1 MVQNSDSIS
10 DHIAPACHPLMAWMN
25 IVCVGDWQLPL
36 LPTTEHEKYAHW
48 AVIWK
53 LDFGPEYFALGQ
65 HESLQ
70 FGESLH
76 FGPSWAIETAIGD
89 CHVYSIYALE
99 TVLLNWISTW
109 RCDTTLCD
117 CCSCGPTRPQSNA
130 MATKRNK
137 QASSFC
143 VYNHRHLENDETS
156 YTCIISIYLYIYI
169 YCSRIYI
176 YFIAITK

>member
-1 MVQNSDSIS
+1 MSAPHVSIAILTYISLHDSKRRCDIRFP
-10 DHIAPACHPLMAWMN
+10 APACHPLMAWMN

-53 LDFGPEYFALGQ
+53 LDFDPEYFALGQ

-109 RCDTTLCD
+109 RCDTTLRD
-117 CCSCGPTRPQSNA
+117 CCSCGPTRPWIG
-130 MATKRNK
+130 KRTIK
-137 QASSFC
+137 
-143 VYNHRHLENDETS
+143 YIETS
-156 YTCIISIYLYIYI
+156 IPIVE
-169 YCSRIYI
+169 
-176 YFIAITK
+176 